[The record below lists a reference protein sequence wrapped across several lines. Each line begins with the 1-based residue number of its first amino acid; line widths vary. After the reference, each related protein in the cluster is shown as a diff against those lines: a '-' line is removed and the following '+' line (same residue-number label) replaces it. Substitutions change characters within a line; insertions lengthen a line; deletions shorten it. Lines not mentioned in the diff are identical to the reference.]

1 MAQLAKEAES
11 QSNRRNRAAV
21 GWQESNIP
29 AEIHDIVDDGHI
41 DPSIGAAPS
50 NSSTNSTTSSFNSSM
65 NRNIR
70 QAEKWNPGDEYIMEQ
85 MDLDEITESEID
97 SPVRDSQEE
106 QRKKKDVNAKEK
118 PKTSRSTKPQKGKQK
133 QNLTPT
139 EEVNEAEMCPPPIF
153 DFSSDDDTEMI
164 QNLDMDFEGDHSD
177 NDLFEPPIR
186 NAKKEAFVTTRN
198 NRTRK
203 SSRQKTKTK
212 DIPAPS
218 ATLRKGSRKRI
229 PRAEQKY

>member
-11 QSNRRNRAAV
+11 QSNRRNRTAV

-29 AEIHDIVDDGHI
+29 VEIQDVVDDGHI
-41 DPSIGAAPS
+41 DLPIDAAHS
-50 NSSTNSTTSSFNSSM
+50 DVTTRSATSSFNRS
-65 NRNIR
+65 IDKHQR

-85 MDLDEITESEID
+85 MDLDEVTESEID
-97 SPVRDSQEE
+97 SPVRDSQEKPL
-106 QRKKKDVNAKEK
+106 KKKDLNTKAK
-118 PKTSRSTKPQKGKQK
+118 PKTSRTNKPQKVTKK
-133 QNLTPT
+133 KKLAPN
-139 EEVNEAEMCPPPIF
+139 EDDNEVEMCPPPIF

-177 NDLFEPPIR
+177 NDMFEPSIGNP
-186 NAKKEAFVTTRN
+186 KKEAFVTIRN
-198 NRTRK
+198 NGTRK

-212 DIPAPS
+212 DIPAPN

-229 PRAEQKY
+229 PRTEQKY

>member
-21 GWQESNIP
+21 GWQESNVP
-29 AEIHDIVDDGHI
+29 AEIHDVADDGHI
-41 DPSIGAAPS
+41 DSLIEAAPT
-50 NSSTNSTTSSFNSSM
+50 NSSTNSTSSSFNSSM

-97 SPVRDSQEE
+97 SPIRDNQET
-106 QRKKKDVNAKEK
+106 QLKKKDVNAKAK
-118 PKTSRSTKPQKGKQK
+118 PKTSRTNKPQKGKK
-133 QNLTPT
+133 KTNLTPH
-139 EEVNEAEMCPPPIF
+139 EDENEAATCPPPIF
-153 DFSSDDDTEMI
+153 DFSSDDDIEMI
-164 QNLDMDFEGDHSD
+164 QNLDMDFEGDQSD
-177 NDLFEPPIR
+177 NDLFEPSIR

-198 NRTRK
+198 NGTRK